1 MKGTK
6 ERNLK
11 EEKNRWKPKSEHEC
25 NLKES
30 LCNSCELGIWKQAL
44 MKQGPSQKPHQ
55 IDLGAKLPW
64 YTALIPNVKEET
76 LIGSY
81 FEKKK
86 N

>member
-1 MKGTK
+1 MQFGMVEPSFRVNSQNSNIGECIFTYR
-6 ERNLK
+6 RNTY
-11 EEKNRWKPKSEHEC
+11 KN
-25 NLKES
+25 
-30 LCNSCELGIWKQAL
+30 
-44 MKQGPSQKPHQ
+44 
-55 IDLGAKLPW
+55 LGAKLPW